1 MELCNE
7 LTIQFCQESFKQGH
21 ANKVLSVLL
30 TLRDHK
36 QLQFFQQISDL
47 SDYPLEDHL
56 ILDLSNQPDKKLHAL
71 LKKNKK
77 SVSFWFS
84 LSINEEMIAQTLFFI
99 NLKFSK

>member
-7 LTIQFCQESFKQGH
+7 LTIQFCQESLKQGH
-21 ANKVLSVLL
+21 ANKVWSVLL
-30 TLRDHK
+30 ILRDHNFN
-36 QLQFFQQISDL
+36 FFNRSRTLIIL
-47 SDYPLEDHL
+47 HLISDYPLEDHL

-84 LSINEEMIAQTLFFI
+84 LSIIEELIAQTLLF
-99 NLKFSK
+99 L